1 MMLTLLNML
10 IAIMGDI
17 FSKSYER
24 QNQERIQQHMYLI
37 IDNWNMRTKAQ
48 IKEMK
53 RTKYIIAA
61 FNK

>member
-1 MMLTLLNML
+1 
-10 IAIMGDI
+10 
-17 FSKSYER
+17 
-24 QNQERIQQHMYLI
+24 MYLI

-48 IKEMK
+48 IKEMQ